1 MPDTPQRE
9 VERLIEIFEASDM
22 QTLHVLRPDLEVFL
36 SRHAGDEGAPCASA
50 PPPATSVTPPPLTSA
65 TEPAP
70 PATATAPVPAA
81 PEAPPSEPAAVSAGA
96 HVVRAPMVGTV
107 YGSPEPGMAPF
118 VKTGQRVD
126 ASSTVCLIE
135 AMKLYTAVAAD
146 VEGVVEEILFSNGES
161 VEYGQELLRIVPD
174 AGVDGED
181 KATDGA

>member
-1 MPDTPQRE
+1 MSDTPERE
-9 VERLIEIFEASDM
+9 VERLIELFEASDL

-36 SRHAGDEGAPCASA
+36 SRNAGDDGAPWASA
-50 PPPATSVTPPPLTSA
+50 APPATPVTPQPE

-70 PATATAPVPAA
+70 PP
-81 PEAPPSEPAAVSAGA
+81 EPAAVSAGT

-107 YGSPEPGMAPF
+107 YASPEPGMPPF
-118 VKTGQRVD
+118 VQTGERVE

-146 VEGVVEEILFSNGES
+146 VEGVVEEILFSNGQS

-174 AGVDGED
+174 E
-181 KATDGA
+181 DGA